1 MATAKGSV
9 RSPTLPSPSLAHFY
23 DQQARFAP
31 EKKRLLYSTT
41 PSRHARF
48 ESDQRSVKATITREE
63 VVELALYWHCQN
75 HPSSQP
81 GGSELVFKDC
91 S

>member
-41 PSRHARF
+41 PSSR
-48 ESDQRSVKATITREE
+48 
-63 VVELALYWHCQN
+63 LALALGRNVCGMHVDRRPN
-75 HPSSQP
+75 RIP
-81 GGSELVFKDC
+81 GYAHAGSGTE
-91 S
+91 